1 MENNHAKVN
10 YGENYFA
17 PVANLHNNRNPDSN
31 STQSSN
37 SGYPQID
44 TDALNAQQAGSKV
57 EGNTG
62 KTYTVYEEDYHEQQ
76 PIQTVI
82 KCKKPHNCGK
92 CADCEKRRKR
102 EKEERRR
109 HEQDDCQAACLIQC
123 CIAVCQGFFYST
135 LGR

>member
-17 PVANLHNNRNPDSN
+17 PVANFHKNSDPDSN

-37 SGYPQID
+37 YGYPQ
-44 TDALNAQQAGSKV
+44 TDNDAFLAQQAGNQV
-57 EGNTG
+57 ESNTG
-62 KTYTVYEEDYHEQQ
+62 KTYTVYEDYHEQQ

-82 KCKKPHNCGK
+82 KPKKPHNCGK
-92 CADCEKRRKR
+92 CGECNKRRKR
-102 EKEERRR
+102 EKEERRQ

-123 CIAVCQGFFYST
+123 CIAICQGFFYST